1 MASPRTDGLEIRA
14 PREEEFHEVV
24 ALANIAF
31 GEEATERD
39 ESAFRRAFPFDRA
52 LCAFDAGRMVS
63 SLAVL
68 PLELTLPGRV
78 SLPAGGAT
86 WGATLPTHRRRGI
99 LRSLFRAQLNDM
111 MEREEALS
119 VLLASEA
126 TLYGRYGYGPA
137 SSIMS
142 FSIDRAHARFATG
155 SGGDSPACIKLVSD
169 VEAAGSLAGIYET
182 LRLEQ
187 PGAVSRSPGW
197 WASYLWDPLFER
209 QGGTAMYHAVHTSL
223 DGVAD
228 GYVTYRLKEQWAG
241 YTPMGEVQVIELIAR
256 DSDAY
261 RALWEFVLGTDL
273 CQTVSCWKGRVDEPL
288 RRLLADSRRLT
299 VSEVADDLYVRLLD
313 ISRALA
319 AREYAA
325 AGELVVEVSEPF
337 PIARTGRFLLESG
350 GIGAGAGCRPTDR
363 TPDLSLG
370 VDALGAAYLGG
381 VSFTTL
387 AAAGRIAGTGRK
399 TLALADAMFSSGIA
413 PFCST
418 MF

>member
-1 MASPRTDGLEIRA
+1 MEGFRIDGLEIRA
-14 PREEEFHEVV
+14 PREEEFHEIV

-31 GEEATERD
+31 GEEATEQD

-52 LCAFDAGRMVS
+52 LCAFDAGRLVS

-68 PLELTLPGRV
+68 SLELTLPGRTA
-78 SLPAGGAT
+78 LRAGGAT

-99 LRSLFRAQLNDM
+99 LRALFGAQLNDM
-111 MEREEALS
+111 RDRGDPLS

-126 TLYGRYGYGPA
+126 PLYGRYGYGPA

-142 FSIDRAHARFATG
+142 FKIDRAYARFATE
-155 SGGDSPACIKLVSD
+155 SGGDAPEGITLVTG
-169 VEAAGSLAGIYET
+169 VEAAGRLAGIYESF
-182 LRLEQ
+182 RLHQ

-209 QGGTAMYHAVHTSL
+209 QGGTAMYHAVHASR
-223 DGVAD
+223 DGAAD

-241 YTPMGEVQVIELIAR
+241 YTPMGEVQVLEVIAR
-256 DSDAY
+256 DPAVY

-288 RRLLADSRRLT
+288 RWLLADSRRLA
-299 VSEVADDLYVRLLD
+299 VDEVADDLYVRLLD
-313 ISRALA
+313 IPRALA

-325 AGELVVEVSEPF
+325 SGELVLEVSEPF
-337 PIARTGRFLLESG
+337 PVACTGRFLLESG
-350 GIGAGAGCRPTDR
+350 GIGAGAECRPTDR
-363 TPDLSLG
+363 DPDLSLG
-370 VDALGAAYLGG
+370 VEALGAAYLGG

-387 AAAGRIAGTGRK
+387 AAAGRVSSADRK
-399 TLALADAMFSSGIA
+399 TLAAADAMFSSGIA
-413 PFCST
+413 PYCST